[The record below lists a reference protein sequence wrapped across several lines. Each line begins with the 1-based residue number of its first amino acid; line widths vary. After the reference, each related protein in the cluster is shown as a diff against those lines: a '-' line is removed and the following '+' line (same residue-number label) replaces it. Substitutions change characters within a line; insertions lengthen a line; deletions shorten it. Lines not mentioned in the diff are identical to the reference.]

1 MCLRTVL
8 TVWVCWLVMRV
19 VLGVCVRPRMVQ
31 TRNINLDINKVVA
44 NRHFCNKM
52 WNATRFVLSYAENT
66 PVAQPEPDGAS
77 PPADPTSLP
86 DIH

>member
-1 MCLRTVL
+1 
-8 TVWVCWLVMRV
+8 
-19 VLGVCVRPRMVQ
+19 MVQ

-66 PVAQPEPDGAS
+66 AVTQPEPDGAS
-77 PPADPTSLP
+77 PPAAFIVLD
-86 DIH
+86 